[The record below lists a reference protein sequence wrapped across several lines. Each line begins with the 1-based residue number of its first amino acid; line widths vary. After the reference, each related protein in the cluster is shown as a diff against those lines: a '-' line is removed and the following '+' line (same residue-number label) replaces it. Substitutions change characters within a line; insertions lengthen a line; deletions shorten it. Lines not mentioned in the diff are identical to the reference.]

1 MTLTEEVKEFSD
13 SVCIVLDYIEG
24 NCNKN
29 YNNNEELLSNI
40 MKITDILVNTT
51 LEDEDYDILIGCSNN
66 LKNIFNII
74 TTNNYHIEDKL
85 NENNQ
90 IIYMKLLEK
99 YNKNINNYNDDL
111 VDNYNYDYDTYKTY
125 INDIR
130 NNNYKELTFEEE
142 QELGKRIK
150 EHDKEAVHKLVTSN
164 LKLVVGISKNFI
176 RNDIDFMDLIE
187 IGNEALVK
195 AAWRFDYTKNIKFS
209 TYATVYITGFL
220 QRYSSLYQTGSYV
233 NPYLTIRLN
242 RFLRVYNGLDE
253 NFFSDRLKETIK
265 ILNISEEEANYL
277 LTLSKGYESL
287 NRRINDE
294 VSEEF
299 INTIT
304 DDSNFEDEL
313 INNMFVNEIFN
324 SSYLNSRE
332 KKVLKLRYGIGLD
345 KDFKLEEVA
354 EIMDL
359 QPANI
364 SRIEKVALRKI
375 RVRNRDKEYLKK

>member
-287 NRRINDE
+287 NRTINNE

-299 INTIT
+299 INTIV
-304 DDSNFEDEL
+304 DSSNFEEEL
-313 INNMFVNEIFN
+313 INKMFIKKVFN
-324 SSYLNSRE
+324 DAYLNSRE

>member
-24 NCNKN
+24 NCNV
-29 YNNNEELLSNI
+29 NNKKEEVLSNI
-40 MKITDILVNTT
+40 IKITDIFLNTT

-74 TTNNYHIEDKL
+74 TTNNYHLEDKL

-287 NRRINDE
+287 NRTINDE

-299 INTIT
+299 INTIV
-304 DDSNFEDEL
+304 DSSNFEEEL
-313 INNMFVNEIFN
+313 INKMFIKKVFN
-324 SSYLNSRE
+324 DAYLNSRE

>member
-24 NCNKN
+24 NCNV
-29 YNNNEELLSNI
+29 NNKKEEVLSNI
-40 MKITDILVNTT
+40 IKITDIFLNTT

-74 TTNNYHIEDKL
+74 TTNNYHLEDKL

-130 NNNYKELTFEEE
+130 NNNYKELTFKEE

-164 LKLVVGISKNFI
+164 LKLVINISKNFI

-265 ILNISEEEANYL
+265 ILNISEKEANYL

-287 NRRINDE
+287 NRTINDE

-299 INTIT
+299 INTIV
-304 DDSNFEDEL
+304 DSSNFEEEL
-313 INNMFVNEIFN
+313 INKMFIKKVFN

-364 SRIEKVALRKI
+364 SRIEKVSLRKI

>member
-287 NRRINDE
+287 NRTINDE

>member
-24 NCNKN
+24 NCNV
-29 YNNNEELLSNI
+29 NNKKEEVLSNI
-40 MKITDILVNTT
+40 IKITDIFLNTT

-74 TTNNYHIEDKL
+74 TTNNYHLEDKL

-164 LKLVVGISKNFI
+164 LRLVINISKNFI
-176 RNDIDFMDLIE
+176 RNNVDFMDLVE

-220 QRYSSLYQTGSYV
+220 QRYSSLYQTGTYV

-287 NRRINDE
+287 NRTINDE

-299 INTIT
+299 INTIV
-304 DDSNFEDEL
+304 DSSNFEEEL
-313 INNMFVNEIFN
+313 INKMFIKKVFN

>member
-1 MTLTEEVKEFSD
+1 MLITKKEEV
-13 SVCIVLDYIEG
+13 
-24 NCNKN
+24 
-29 YNNNEELLSNI
+29 LSNI
-40 MKITDILVNTT
+40 MKITDIFLNTT

-74 TTNNYHIEDKL
+74 TTNNYHLEDKL

-287 NRRINDE
+287 NRTINGE

-304 DDSNFEDEL
+304 DDSNFEEEL
-313 INNMFVNEIFN
+313 INKMFIKKVFN

-345 KDFKLEEVA
+345 KDFKLGEVA

>member
-24 NCNKN
+24 KCNV
-29 YNNNEELLSNI
+29 NNKKEEVLSNI
-40 MKITDILVNTT
+40 IKITDIFLNTT

-74 TTNNYHIEDKL
+74 TTNNYHLEDKL

-220 QRYSSLYQTGSYV
+220 QRYSSLYQTGTYV

-287 NRRINDE
+287 NRTINNE

-299 INTIT
+299 INTIV
-304 DDSNFEDEL
+304 DSSNFEEEL
-313 INNMFVNEIFN
+313 INKMFIKKVFN
-324 SSYLNSRE
+324 DAYLNSRE

>member
-24 NCNKN
+24 KCNV
-29 YNNNEELLSNI
+29 NNKKEEVLSNI
-40 MKITDILVNTT
+40 IKITDIFLNTT

-74 TTNNYHIEDKL
+74 TTNNYHLEDKL

-130 NNNYKELTFEEE
+130 NNNYKKLTFKEE

-287 NRRINDE
+287 NRTINNE

-299 INTIT
+299 INTIV
-304 DDSNFEDEL
+304 DSSNFEEEL
-313 INNMFVNEIFN
+313 INKMFIKKVFN
-324 SSYLNSRE
+324 DAYLNSRE

>member
-24 NCNKN
+24 NCNV
-29 YNNNEELLSNI
+29 NNKKEEVLSNI
-40 MKITDILVNTT
+40 IKITDIFLNTT
-51 LEDEDYDILIGCSNN
+51 LEDEDYNILIGCSNN

-74 TTNNYHIEDKL
+74 TTNNYHLEDKL

-130 NNNYKELTFEEE
+130 NNNYKELTFKEE

-164 LKLVVGISKNFI
+164 LKLVINISKNFI

-265 ILNISEEEANYL
+265 ILNISEKEANYL

-287 NRRINDE
+287 NRTINDE

-299 INTIT
+299 INTIV
-304 DDSNFEDEL
+304 DSSNFEEEL
-313 INNMFVNEIFN
+313 INKMFIKKVFN

-364 SRIEKVALRKI
+364 SRIEKVSLRKI

>member
-287 NRRINDE
+287 NRTINDE

-299 INTIT
+299 INTIV
-304 DDSNFEDEL
+304 DSSNFEEEL
-313 INNMFVNEIFN
+313 INKMFIKKVFN
-324 SSYLNSRE
+324 DAYLNSRE

>member
-24 NCNKN
+24 NCNV
-29 YNNNEELLSNI
+29 NNKKEEVLSNI
-40 MKITDILVNTT
+40 IKITDIFLNTT

-287 NRRINDE
+287 NRTINNE

-299 INTIT
+299 INTIV
-304 DDSNFEDEL
+304 DSSNFEEEL
-313 INNMFVNEIFN
+313 INKMFIKKVFN
-324 SSYLNSRE
+324 DAYLNSRE

>member
-24 NCNKN
+24 KCNV
-29 YNNNEELLSNI
+29 NNKKEEVLSNI
-40 MKITDILVNTT
+40 IKITDIFLNTT

-74 TTNNYHIEDKL
+74 TTNNYHLEDKL

-287 NRRINDE
+287 NRTINDE

-299 INTIT
+299 INTIV
-304 DDSNFEDEL
+304 DSSNFEEEL
-313 INNMFVNEIFN
+313 INKMFIKKVFN

-345 KDFKLEEVA
+345 KDFKLGEVA

>member
-287 NRRINDE
+287 NRTINDE

-299 INTIT
+299 INTIV
-304 DDSNFEDEL
+304 DSSNFEEEL
-313 INNMFVNEIFN
+313 INKMFIKKVFN
-324 SSYLNSRE
+324 DAYLNSRE

-375 RVRNRDKEYLKK
+375 YVRNRDKEYLKK

>member
-24 NCNKN
+24 KCNV
-29 YNNNEELLSNI
+29 NNKKEEVLSNI
-40 MKITDILVNTT
+40 IKITDIFLNTT

-74 TTNNYHIEDKL
+74 TTNNYHLEDKL

-220 QRYSSLYQTGSYV
+220 QRYSSLYQTGTYV

-287 NRRINDE
+287 NRTINDE

-375 RVRNRDKEYLKK
+375 RVRNRDKQYLKK

>member
-13 SVCIVLDYIEG
+13 SVCFVLDYIEG
-24 NCNKN
+24 KCNV
-29 YNNNEELLSNI
+29 NNKKEEVLSNI
-40 MKITDILVNTT
+40 IKITDIFLNTT

-74 TTNNYHIEDKL
+74 TTNNYHLEDKL

-150 EHDKEAVHKLVTSN
+150 ENDKEAVHKLVTSN

-287 NRRINDE
+287 NRTINDE

-299 INTIT
+299 INTIV
-304 DDSNFEDEL
+304 DSSNFEEEL
-313 INNMFVNEIFN
+313 INKMFVNEIFN

>member
-24 NCNKN
+24 NCNV
-29 YNNNEELLSNI
+29 NNKKEEVLSNI
-40 MKITDILVNTT
+40 IKITDIFLNTT

-74 TTNNYHIEDKL
+74 TTNNYHLEDKL

-220 QRYSSLYQTGSYV
+220 QRYSSLYQTGTYV

-287 NRRINDE
+287 NRTINNE

-299 INTIT
+299 INTIV
-304 DDSNFEDEL
+304 DSSNFEEEL
-313 INNMFVNEIFN
+313 INKMFIKKVFN

-354 EIMDL
+354 EIIDL